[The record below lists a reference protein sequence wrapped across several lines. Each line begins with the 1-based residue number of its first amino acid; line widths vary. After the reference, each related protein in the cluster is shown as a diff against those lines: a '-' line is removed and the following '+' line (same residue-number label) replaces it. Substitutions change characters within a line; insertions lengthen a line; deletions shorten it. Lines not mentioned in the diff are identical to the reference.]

1 MVESCEIRIPVP
13 IKAWL
18 KEEHGYEQVKAL
30 FEADFAKE
38 FLIKKNHEVAR

>member
-1 MVESCEIRIPVP
+1 MKLGFPVP

-30 FEADFAKE
+30 FEADFAKNFDQE
-38 FLIKKNHEVAR
+38 NHEVAR